1 MHAMG
6 KGKQV
11 VVIAGPSGS
20 GETTFTNELVL
31 AYPGKMA
38 RAISATTREPRGDE
52 KDGEDYYFFDKETFF
67 DEIQKGNIPEHTF
80 VKERDAYYG
89 SYLPDLQKKLD
100 EGKIV
105 IVNTDRVGADYYKRN
120 HNAETIFIEPKIIEV
135 LRKRIEERDPSV
147 SKHEV
152 DVRILQAMREIVDA
166 AGAYDHVVFNTD
178 GEFAETMTSVVE
190 ILKREGYS
198 V

>member
-38 RAISATTREPRGDE
+38 RAISATTRDPRGDE